1 MECELENIKIFYEQF
16 GEGKPIIMLH
26 GWPVDHRH
34 MVKDFEPLFEHRDG
48 WKRLY
53 PDMPG
58 MGQTKGAGWINSQDQ
73 MLDILQEFIDALI
86 PEQKFCIAGTS
97 YGGYLAQGLAYK
109 RSPQMSGVFLMTPV
123 QTMDS
128 TKRDLLPHVTLVRDE
143 KLVSELDQEEAEFFE
158 EFAVV
163 QSQELLESL
172 RRDVFPAFEIADHG
186 FLENM
191 ENSIDFSFDIT
202 APPERFNKPAL
213 ILLGRQDSGVPYSNA
228 WQILENYPRATFAV
242 LDRAGHALGVEQRQ
256 LFLAL
261 ASEWL
266 DRVEESIRLNNE

>member
-1 MECELENIKIFYEQF
+1 
-16 GEGKPIIMLH
+16 MLH

-58 MGQTKGAGWINSQDQ
+58 MGQTKGADWIESQDQ
-73 MLDILQEFIDALI
+73 MLAILLEFIDTVI
-86 PEQKFCIAGTS
+86 PEQQFCLAGTS
-97 YGGYLAQGLAYK
+97 YGGYLAQGVVRE
-109 RSPQMSGVFLMTPV
+109 RSSQMSGLFLMTPA
-123 QTMDS
+123 QTMDG
-128 TKRDLLPHVTLVRDE
+128 TKRVLPPNVTLVRDDE
-143 KLVSELDQEEAEFFE
+143 LISEMEPNEAEFFE

-163 QSQELLESL
+163 QSRALLESL

-186 FLENM
+186 FLDNM

-202 APPERFNKPAL
+202 ALPETFNKPSL
-213 ILLGRQDSGVPYSNA
+213 ILLGRQDSNVGYSDA
-228 WQILENYPRATFAV
+228 WQILENYPRATFVV
-242 LDRAGHALGVEQRQ
+242 LDRAGHGLGVEQRQ